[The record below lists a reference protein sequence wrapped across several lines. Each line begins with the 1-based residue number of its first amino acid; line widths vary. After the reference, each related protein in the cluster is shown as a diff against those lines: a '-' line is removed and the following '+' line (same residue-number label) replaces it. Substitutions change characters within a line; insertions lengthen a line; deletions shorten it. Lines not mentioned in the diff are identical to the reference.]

1 MGKYDYLLNMIKE
14 IFFSPEVSIMLKGK
28 TIEIFL
34 SKNHMQ
40 NKYDCYHNYYIKL
53 CWIKEPMHSLTKKK
67 LEMWNET
74 KELKLLLSK

>member
-1 MGKYDYLLNMIKE
+1 
-14 IFFSPEVSIMLKGK
+14 
-28 TIEIFL
+28 
-34 SKNHMQ
+34 MQ

-53 CWIKEPMHSLTKKK
+53 SRIKEPMQPLTKKK

>member
-1 MGKYDYLLNMIKE
+1 
-14 IFFSPEVSIMLKGK
+14 
-28 TIEIFL
+28 
-34 SKNHMQ
+34 MQ

-53 CWIKEPMHSLTKKK
+53 CWIKEPMQSVTKKK